1 MSYNSIWGYLTGE
14 GGNIDPYTGGY
25 SITGSSAN
33 TEVLYNDN
41 GNIAGDSDHT
51 WDKTGGVL
59 KVGPSHTTAAG
70 TNGLAVGDSC
80 TVSANKAVAIGDST
94 TASASNTFAS
104 GNGTTASAGNAV
116 SIGLD
121 TIASGTQSL
130 AAGNSST
137 ASGSN
142 SAAFGNGS
150 LASGAQS
157 IAGGISA
164 TASGTTSLAFGN
176 SATAGTSNSIAL
188 GQGSTADANDA
199 VAIGRDAYADNQQA
213 VAIGYNSFCSA
224 DRAIVIGNG
233 RVESNSN
240 DTVVISANS
249 STSDIFSTGSSAEH
263 IFLWARNGAAYDSGI
278 TLFTGEQSA
287 KKATTVKEHGS
298 VLTWDYTPTTSSSW
312 TGRSYDSTNPASV
325 GSALDLIAAEVST
338 LEGTNNDPSGTN
350 SVCFGSGN
358 VADTTNAI
366 AIGNLC
372 TAGGINSLAGGG
384 GSATGTVSSSGQNA
398 LAWGTNCIAN
408 GPTSIAL
415 GNTAIISSGGD
426 NGVAIGYLSR
436 VDCDNAICI
445 GQGTLGGSSV
455 SSVLISASNNS
466 SDIIHP
472 TSSPE
477 KVIIFG
483 RNGGDYDDGI
493 ILATGENSSK
503 KYGYVKE
510 HNTGLTWSYDP
521 TTSGDWTGLPSAPS
535 APVNIGTALD
545 LLAENLISMNFRK
558 DTVAATWNGGFML
571 TATISEAYTIARCGN
586 IVCLK
591 VGGNTGT
598 TANPHSQGTISL
610 SGNIDSA
617 YWPSAGIK
625 IPIMIMDCN
634 QQYSIWEDT
643 SGSVTHYDYK
653 YQDEVVTQMGLLG
666 VTAVGQL
673 IIQSRYDSGGTGFM
687 NTNSTKVGLTIGWK
701 DISVSWVV

>member
-213 VAIGYNSFCSA
+213 VAIGYNSFSSA
-224 DRAIVIGNG
+224 DRAIVIGNA
-233 RVESNSN
+233 RAVSNSDN
-240 DTVVISANS
+240 TVVIAASS
-249 STSDIFSTGSSAEH
+249 STADQFTTSTSSEKV
-263 IFLWARNGAAYDSGI
+263 FLWARNGTSYNNGI
-278 TLFTGEQSA
+278 GLYVGENTTKKGTL
-287 KKATTVKEHGS
+287 TVEHGS
-298 VLTWDYTPTTSSSW
+298 KLAWDYTPITSSSW
-312 TGRSYDSTNPASV
+312 TGRSYDTTNPASV
-325 GSALDLIAAEVST
+325 GSALDLIAAEVNT
-338 LEGTNNDPSGTN
+338 LEGTNNDPSGADA
-350 SVCFGSGN
+350 VCFGNGNTASGVN
-358 VADTTNAI
+358 SFAGGESCVASADNCISMGTSSTASGSQ
-366 AIGNLC
+366 AMALGTSS
-372 TAGGINSLAGGG
+372 TAGGANSIAMAGGTTVATGSLAI
-384 GSATGTVSSSGQNA
+384 GS
-398 LAWGTNCIAN
+398 
-408 GPTSIAL
+408 
-415 GNTAIISSGGD
+415 
-426 NGVAIGYLSR
+426 
-436 VDCDNAICI
+436 
-445 GQGTLGGSSV
+445 GSSV
-455 SSVLISASNNS
+455 SSQYATVIGNGTISGTAATSGMLLSACTNVSNKVALGDSAKERIYLHAANNGSYDNS
-466 SDIIHP
+466 VVIYAGFNATKKE
-472 TSSPE
+472 TS
-477 KVIIFG
+477 I
-483 RNGGDYDDGI
+483 
-493 ILATGENSSK
+493 
-503 KYGYVKE
+503 KE
-510 HNTGLTWSYDP
+510 HGSSLTWSYTP

-545 LLAENLISMNFRK
+545 LLAANIGTALDYEATTVNPVSFGFGPTASQWNTYGRVDNQTLHLTRIGNLVNITIPAF
-558 DTVAATWNGGFML
+558 TIPC
-571 TATISEAYTIARCGN
+571 TATIPNPGYQITCSAAIPAAWRPSNGMNQIVWMTSLYDTSVRGQDSVGSTSYFDNYCGN
-586 IVCLK
+586 LFVNPSGVITFSHK
-591 VGGNTGT
+591 NGT
-598 TANPHSQGTISL
+598 SYVANDGESYSLTRDMTITFTV
-610 SGNIDSA
+610 
-617 YWPSAGIK
+617 Y
-625 IPIMIMDCN
+625 
-634 QQYSIWEDT
+634 
-643 SGSVTHYDYK
+643 
-653 YQDEVVTQMGLLG
+653 
-666 VTAVGQL
+666 
-673 IIQSRYDSGGTGFM
+673 
-687 NTNSTKVGLTIGWK
+687 
-701 DISVSWVV
+701 